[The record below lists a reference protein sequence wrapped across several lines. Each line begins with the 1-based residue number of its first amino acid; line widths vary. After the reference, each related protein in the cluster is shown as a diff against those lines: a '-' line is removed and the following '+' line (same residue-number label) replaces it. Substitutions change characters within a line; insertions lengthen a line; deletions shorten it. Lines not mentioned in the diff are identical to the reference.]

1 MKSQQHPSLHPTRFR
16 RGFTIVELLVIIA
29 VAGILLSLLLP
40 AVQNA
45 RSTAR
50 RTQCKNNLRQ
60 HGIAIQNHISSH
72 GFIPSGGWGAQWLGM
87 SDRGSGRNQP
97 GGWIYSLLPYC
108 EQTVIFQMAPPY
120 SSSSIATEN
129 VIEFS
134 CRSLNLFS
142 CPERRS
148 AAPGPANSEFRYYGQ
163 VILTQCAKSD
173 YAINGGTKF
182 FRSIDG
188 PFGIDPAVLRSFVLP
203 NTSKLNGV
211 SFLRSEV
218 RPAEITD
225 GTSHVIAVVEKWTTG
240 NDDAANGDDQPLYSG
255 DTLDIRR
262 WATRPPARDGHEL
275 GHETAFGA
283 AHEQGAMFLFCDGSV
298 TMLPYYV
305 DPKAFQLLCSRNDG
319 NVWDG

>member
-72 GFIPSGGWGAQWLGM
+72 GFIPSGGLGAQWLGM

-163 VILTQCAKSD
+163 VIPKQTAGVMTDSAKWAY
-173 YAINGGTKF
+173 YAGGN
-182 FRSIDG
+182 
-188 PFGIDPAVLRSFVLP
+188 L
-203 NTSKLNGV
+203 GV
-211 SFLRSEV
+211 N
-218 RPAEITD
+218 A
-225 GTSHVIAVVEKWTTG
+225 
-240 NDDAANGDDQPLYSG
+240 Y
-255 DTLDIRR
+255 
-262 WATRPPARDGHEL
+262 L
-275 GHETAFGA
+275 GSLENCIETAR
-283 AHEQGAMFLFCDGSV
+283 QGRLVRGDRS
-298 TMLPYYV
+298 
-305 DPKAFQLLCSRNDG
+305 
-319 NVWDG
+319 